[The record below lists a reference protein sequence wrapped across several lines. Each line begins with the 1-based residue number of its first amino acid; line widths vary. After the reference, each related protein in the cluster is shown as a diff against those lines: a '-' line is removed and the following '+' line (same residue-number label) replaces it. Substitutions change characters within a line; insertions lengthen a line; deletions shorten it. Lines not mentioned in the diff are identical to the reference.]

1 MPISGMLSLKFQDDS
16 LARAE
21 PRTESNLQHNLINE
35 NTPLAKVLLDSAVG
49 DELKLEIKASL
60 TRFIK
65 VLRIHRQKGT
75 IETHIPPSFYKQ
87 LKLTVPFFE
96 NKK

>member
-1 MPISGMLSLKFQDDS
+1 M
-16 LARAE
+16 
-21 PRTESNLQHNLINE
+21 INE

-60 TRFIK
+60 TRFIR

>member
-1 MPISGMLSLKFQDDS
+1 MGSKEFTETTKRQLGI
-16 LARAE
+16 RAKG
-21 PRTESNLQHNLINE
+21 RKVINE

-60 TRFIK
+60 TRFIR